1 MKKCV
6 IFMLFLLMMP
16 IVVFAEECSPDGI
29 SLKSVELSE
38 KSGNAEEVNS
48 ASIDAG
54 KINLNLKLSEV
65 GDYVQYKI
73 VVKNTTDLD
82 YELSPSNLG
91 GDSEYVKY
99 EFVDV
104 GGSKVLKAGE
114 SRTVQ
119 LRVSYNKEVPDSILE
134 YGKYSDSKELV
145 LSMTGEGKTKNP
157 ITGYSSLI
165 TIMLILLIS
174 SVLSIIA
181 LKNVKLN
188 KSIMLFI
195 LAILIP
201 ISVSALCKYDIKVS
215 SNVEIEK
222 KDYYV
227 YTFNDM
233 DNPCQIG
240 QAIPDNVQV
249 YNSAQETGKVVFL
262 RHKIVNGI
270 IVESSVGFKFNG
282 GEHYITGA
290 GATEGVDEFGYVIYN
305 PDSIYFEENKQKVVS
320 LFGNDKCYEGL
331 DYYYCNYYRS
341 FRAHIYKNGNV
352 SFSLGCSDDMC
363 SVSED
368 GSSSCGI
375 TYC

>member
-6 IFMLFLLMMP
+6 IFMLFLLIMP

-73 VVKNTTDLD
+73 VVKNTTNID

-104 GGSKVLKAGE
+104 DGSNVLKAGE
-114 SRTVQ
+114 SRTIQ
-119 LRVSYNKEVPDSILE
+119 LRVSYNKEVPDSVLE
-134 YGKYSDSKELV
+134 SGKYSDSKELV

-157 ITGYSSLI
+157 ITGYSSIIVVLI
-165 TIMLILLIS
+165 VLLIS
-174 SVLSIIA
+174 SIMSIIA

-188 KSIMLFI
+188 KSIMLFT

-227 YTFNDM
+227 YTFNDG

-240 QAIPDNVQV
+240 QAIPDNVRAF
-249 YNSAQETGKVVFL
+249 SSSQEINRSVFL

-270 IVESSVGFKFNG
+270 IVESSVGFKLNG

-290 GATEGVDEFGYVIYN
+290 GATKGVDEFGDDIYN
-305 PDSIYFEENKQKVVS
+305 SDSIYFEENKQKVGS

-331 DYYYCNYYRS
+331 DYYSCIYYSS
-341 FRAHIYKNGNV
+341 FRAQIYKNGNV

-363 SVSED
+363 GVRGN

-375 TYC
+375 TNC